1 MKAMHRLFGALAAT
15 LFVAA
20 EASATIVV
28 PEGTAIVGEPASL
41 LGYDSVLND
50 YVSGGASALTDSDIE
65 FLTDDYALGI
75 DFRSD
80 GVLRLWDNLGTGTDL
95 FNYTLRFSFADLAD
109 PLRNIWLQ
117 DTSSLL
123 GGNLFV
129 SIIDDDT
136 FELQLRDLQ
145 FSPGFSYADVGI
157 SVDEPATLPLLALG
171 LLGTLALRRR
181 SVVVPRDSLQM
192 RSPSG
197 AHLPVGGAS

>member
-1 MKAMHRLFGALAAT
+1 MKVTHRLFGALAAT
-15 LFVAA
+15 LFVVA
-20 EASATIVV
+20 EASATLVV
-28 PEGTAIVGEPASL
+28 PEGTAIVGEPGSL
-41 LGYDSVLND
+41 LGYDAALND
-50 YVSGGASALTDSDIE
+50 YVSGTAPALTDSDIE

-129 SIIDDDT
+129 SIIDDNT

-171 LLGTLALRRR
+171 LLGALALRRR

-197 AHLPVGGAS
+197 AH

>member
-1 MKAMHRLFGALAAT
+1 MKAMHRLLGALAAT

-20 EASATIVV
+20 EASATIIV
-28 PEGTAIVGEPASL
+28 PEGTDIVGEPSSL
-41 LGYDSVLND
+41 LGYDAASNY

-80 GVLRLWDNLGTGTDL
+80 GVLRLWDNLGTGADL

-109 PLRNIWLQ
+109 PLGSIWLQ

-129 SIIDDDT
+129 SIIDSNT

-145 FSPGFSYADVGI
+145 FSPGFSYAEVGI
-157 SVDEPATLPLLALG
+157 SIDEPATLPLLALG

-181 SVVVPRDSLQM
+181 SVLGV
-192 RSPSG
+192 
-197 AHLPVGGAS
+197 AS